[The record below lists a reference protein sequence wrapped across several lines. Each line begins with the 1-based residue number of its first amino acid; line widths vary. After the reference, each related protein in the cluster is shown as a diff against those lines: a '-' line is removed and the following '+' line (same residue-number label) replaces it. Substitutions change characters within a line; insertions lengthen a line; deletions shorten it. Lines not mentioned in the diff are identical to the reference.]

1 MMNQNINVKPQN
13 AGMLT
18 IPDFTVETPEA
29 FKTQLSS
36 LSDKYLLLKDAFVE
50 TNAAAAKD
58 AAKTFLKELKNVD
71 MTVIK
76 SEAHQYWM
84 QQLAA
89 LRRHGKKI
97 TMLEGVEIQRQ
108 QFEFLTDAMINSI
121 TAFGTKN
128 KLFVQFCPMAFD
140 NKGADWI
147 SDVGEVQNPYFG
159 DKMMKC
165 GLVTDTLSIK

>member
-1 MMNQNINVKPQN
+1 
-13 AGMLT
+13 
-18 IPDFTVETPEA
+18 
-29 FKTQLSS
+29 
-36 LSDKYLLLKDAFVE
+36 
-50 TNAAAAKD
+50 
-58 AAKTFLKELKNVD
+58 
-71 MTVIK
+71 
-76 SEAHQYWM
+76 
-84 QQLAA
+84 
-89 LRRHGKKI
+89 
-97 TMLEGVEIQRQ
+97 MLEGVEIQHQ